1 MDKNKIINPFIFF
14 IIIPIKF
21 YQYFISPLSS
31 SNCRFYPTC
40 SQYCIESLRNF
51 GLFKGTFFCF
61 FRILKCHPFGGSGYD
76 PVKNKFFL
84 RKITLPEIQKFRE
97 KNLYSDLPKNLASY
111 KKDNDKTTLHY
122 GLFHNKNLV
131 SGLTLISENKIDSK
145 RCQIRGMFT
154 VKKYERMGYGS
165 LLIKLLL
172 SELRSRKV
180 NQVWCNSRISA
191 VDFYKKNKF
200 KKVGK
205 IFNIV
210 KIGKHLKMIKNIYE
224 EKKSN

>member
-14 IIIPIKF
+14 IIVPIKF
-21 YQYFISPLSS
+21 YQYFISPFFS

-40 SQYCIESLRNF
+40 SQYCIDSLKNF

-61 FRILKCHPFGGSGYD
+61 LRILKCHPFGESGFD
-76 PVKNKFFL
+76 PVKKRIFL
-84 RKITLPEIQKFRE
+84 KKISLQEIQKFRE
-97 KNLYSDLPKNLASY
+97 KNLYNTLPKNLAFY
-111 KKDNDKTTLHY
+111 NKDNDKTTLHY
-122 GLFHNKNLV
+122 GLFNNKNLV
-131 SGLTLISENKIDSK
+131 SGLTLISENKRDSK

-154 VKKYERMGYGS
+154 VKEYERMGYGS
-165 LLIKLLL
+165 LLLTLL
-172 SELRSRKV
+172 STELRSRKV

-210 KIGKHLKMIKNIYE
+210 KIGKHLKMIKTIHE